1 MSRSKHSLHSSVD
14 LTPAHRTAIRT
25 AFAKLLSRRT
35 EALAAAPEAAAA
47 PVSYEFPLSTVSL
60 NLNFD
65 AYITVSFPVATA
77 AASASLLVDSGN
89 SMLIV
94 PRWEDIQAIPGYQTV
109 YTVLG
114 QADEPWGCPAN
125 VVKGPIELIAA
136 EGSSLVIEDCVFYA
150 CTGNPPDIPRTANF
164 GVGCLNPWTASSWDT
179 HLAGVTMQSP
189 LSYSNYPYAEFD
201 YAPAGQVMQASGA
214 DPALAGDSILRLYA
228 ALPGGYSMFDI
239 IPNCEWMSLAPKSL
253 GIGGR
258 LTQWPGPGAAIAMVD
273 TGGGPVFLSDP
284 DGYVYSAKWPDDVAN
299 PDWTVN
305 SVSCQSTEAS
315 VGVELGDSNG
325 SYSYTIDD
333 STFPPAVQGLT
344 LVMCEQNQYMM
355 GQRGMNI
362 GGISALSNYI
372 LIDFQNKRVGLK
384 TK

>member
-1 MSRSKHSLHSSVD
+1 MARSRHSLHSSID

-25 AFAKLLSRRT
+25 AFAELRSHSQ
-35 EALAAAPEAAAA
+35 EAFAAVPEAAAPA
-47 PVSYEFPLSTVSL
+47 SYEFPLSTVSL

-65 AYITVSFPVATA
+65 AYITVSFPGAPTGT
-77 AASASLLVDSGN
+77 SASLLVDSGN

-94 PRWEDIQAIPGYQTV
+94 PRWEDIQSIPGYQTT

-114 QADEPWGCPAN
+114 ASHEPWGCPAN

-136 EGSSLVIEDCVFYA
+136 NGTPFVIEDCVFYA
-150 CTGNPPDIPRTANF
+150 CTGNPAGGSRTANL
-164 GVGCLNPWTASSWDT
+164 GTGCLNPWTSSSWNT
-179 HLAGVTMQSP
+179 PLAGVTMQSP

-201 YAPAGQVMQASGA
+201 YASAGQVMQAGGA
-214 DPALAGDSILRLYA
+214 GPALAGDSVLRLYA
-228 ALPGGYSMFDI
+228 AAPDGYSMFAI

-253 GIGGR
+253 RIGGT

-284 DGYVYSAKWPDDVAN
+284 DGFVYATHWPDDVAN
-299 PDWTVN
+299 PDWAAN

-325 SYSYTIDD
+325 SYTYTIDD

-344 LVMCEQNQYMM
+344 IVMCKQNQYMM

-362 GGISALSNYI
+362 GGISALANYI
-372 LIDFQNKRVGLK
+372 LIDFQNKRIGLK
-384 TK
+384 SK